1 MASQVNCLSQSYS
14 VTEKIGARSSP
25 VCQDDGN
32 KEKDDDIDDVIND
45 DDDMLL
51 DPVLMC
57 EAHTLPPVLSLPHA
71 RNVLLAAVEGLQ
83 SNPPL
88 LSSGIIRFQVI

>member
-1 MASQVNCLSQSYS
+1 M
-14 VTEKIGARSSP
+14 RSRRAY
-25 VCQDDGN
+25 QEDGH
-32 KEKDDDIDDVIND
+32 KTAKDDIEDVIND
-45 DDDMLL
+45 DDDMLKLL

-57 EAHTLPPVLSLPHA
+57 ETHTLPPVLSLAHA
-71 RNVLLAAVEGLQ
+71 RNVLLAAVEDIQ